1 MRRSVQYKATVLEC
15 YPCSQRESNMRG
27 WAVWMKGH
35 IGVYDGKGGYYAM
48 DGSARNM
55 VHYPLSKNKF
65 THIIK
70 LCDIIYF
77 PKLPEISQLKFQTS
91 LKLVTVYPDIKL
103 SA

>member
-1 MRRSVQYKATVLEC
+1 MDCSGLITTATGVMRRSVQYKSTVLEC
-15 YPCSQRESNMRG
+15 YPFSQRESNMRG

-70 LCDIIYF
+70 RDC
-77 PKLPEISQLKFQTS
+77 K
-91 LKLVTVYPDIKL
+91 
-103 SA
+103 